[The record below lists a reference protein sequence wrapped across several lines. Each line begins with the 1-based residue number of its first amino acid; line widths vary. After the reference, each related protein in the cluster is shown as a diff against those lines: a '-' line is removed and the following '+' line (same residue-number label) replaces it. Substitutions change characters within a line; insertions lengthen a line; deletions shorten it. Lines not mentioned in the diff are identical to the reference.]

1 MVLGNLD
8 SYRDWGHSK
17 DYVRAIHA
25 ITSNSVP
32 DDFVVAT
39 GLSHS
44 VRDFVSIVFN
54 KLQLNYLDFVTQD
67 IKFLRPQELPYLR
80 GDSSKIRK
88 QLGWTPQV
96 SFEEMIEEMVKFW
109 YDKLLEKI

>member
-1 MVLGNLD
+1 M
-8 SYRDWGHSK
+8 
-17 DYVRAIHA
+17 
-25 ITSNSVP
+25 
-32 DDFVVAT
+32 
-39 GLSHS
+39 
-44 VRDFVSIVFN
+44 
-54 KLQLNYLDFVTQD
+54 TQD